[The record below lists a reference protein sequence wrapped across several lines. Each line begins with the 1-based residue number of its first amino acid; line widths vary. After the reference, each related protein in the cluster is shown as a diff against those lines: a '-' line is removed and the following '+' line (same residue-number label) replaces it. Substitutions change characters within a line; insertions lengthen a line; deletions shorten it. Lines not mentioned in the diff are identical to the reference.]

1 MKIINLIQFWV
12 SPEVVI
18 CMQNYIS
25 DLIEHSSDAAFA
37 INRDHRITAWNDL
50 ATRFLGFS
58 NVEAVGCNCGEI
70 LNATLPGGEPICH
83 ADCNEFCDSRDCQ
96 PYKAPHCLVEHRNGD
111 WVAASL
117 SSITLRHKDES
128 VPSDQ
133 EVAIIFLRDVATA
146 TLVPPHQTLQ
156 IFTLGGFGLV
166 LAGQSIDTGRW
177 KRKQAVTLL
186 KYLVTQLD
194 RSVHRER
201 LLDCLWPDVDEKQA
215 WGRLKVTM
223 YYLRR
228 ELRSQGISDD
238 VIKTIGS
245 AYMLKRNSVWVDAQ
259 AFERLFDQGR
269 KLWEQAQWGDALTL
283 FIESERLYRG
293 DYLEEEVYEDWCA
306 EERERLREL
315 YLELLA
321 RMVECYARLG
331 SHTEAIH
338 ICRKALVIDQCREN
352 MHYALMEILVNDGQP
367 ELALTQYRQCKQILT
382 REFGTAPLAK
392 MQRLHDQIIK
402 AAKGSPVIKK
412 MG

>member
-1 MKIINLIQFWV
+1 MKNYV
-12 SPEVVI
+12 SE
-18 CMQNYIS
+18 
-25 DLIEHSSDAAFA
+25 LIEHSSDAAFT
-37 INRDHRITAWNDL
+37 INSDHRITAWNSL
-50 ATRFLGFS
+50 AESLLGFS
-58 NVEAVGCNCGEI
+58 ESEIIGCDCGEI
-70 LNATLPGGEPICH
+70 LNASLPGGEPICH
-83 ADCNEFCDSRDCQ
+83 GDCKAFCSSGGCQ
-96 PYKAPHCLVEHRNGD
+96 PYNVPHCLVEHRNGD
-111 WVAASL
+111 WITAGLASIAL
-117 SSITLRHKDES
+117 PHKDES
-128 VPSDQ
+128 ESSDQ
-133 EVAIIFLRDVATA
+133 DVAIIFLRDVATTRVA
-146 TLVPPHQTLQ
+146 LPHQTLQ

-166 LAGQSIDTGRW
+166 LGGQSIDIGKW
-177 KRKQAVTLL
+177 KRKQAATVL

-228 ELRSQGISDD
+228 ELRSQGMSDD

-245 AYMLKRNSVWVDAQ
+245 AYLLKRNAVWVDAQ

-269 KLWEQAQWGDALTL
+269 KLWEQAQWEGALAL

-293 DYLEEEVYEDWCA
+293 DYLEEEVFEDWCA

-331 SHTEAIH
+331 NHTEAIH
-338 ICRKALVIDQCREN
+338 VCRKALVIDQCREN
-352 MHYALMEILVNDGQP
+352 MHYALMENLVIDGQP
-367 ELALTQYRQCKQILT
+367 ELALKQYRQCKQTLA

-392 MQRLHDQIIK
+392 IQRLHDQILK
-402 AAKGSPVIKK
+402 EAMSSPAIGKI
-412 MG
+412 G